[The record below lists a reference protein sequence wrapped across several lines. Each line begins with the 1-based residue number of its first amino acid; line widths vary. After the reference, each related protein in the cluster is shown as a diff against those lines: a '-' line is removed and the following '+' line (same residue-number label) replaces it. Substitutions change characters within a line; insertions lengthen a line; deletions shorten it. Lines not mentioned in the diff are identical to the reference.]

1 MNLKDTEVEPVHAR
15 HETDW
20 FENLK
25 KSNLSIAL
33 LFDFIANKCLF
44 ITKLK
49 LISLIIVISLRLI
62 KGDGEVLEEI
72 VSKSRHREINKVKIL

>member
-20 FENLK
+20 FENQK
-25 KSNLSIAL
+25 KSNLSI
-33 LFDFIANKCLF
+33 
-44 ITKLK
+44 TKFK